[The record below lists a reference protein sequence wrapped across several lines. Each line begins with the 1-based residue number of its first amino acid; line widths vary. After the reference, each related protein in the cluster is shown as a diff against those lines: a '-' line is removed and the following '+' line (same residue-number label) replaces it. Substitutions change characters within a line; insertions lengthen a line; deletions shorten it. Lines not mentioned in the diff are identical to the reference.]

1 MQNKRNP
8 LFVIFI
14 LIGLVSINF
23 QLYSQRPY
31 MEKMKTQRV
40 AFFTERLDFSEE
52 EAQNFWPVYNNYSD
66 SKGKI
71 NSQIRSLTRYVSEN
85 INELSEKEVEES
97 LQKYIKFEKNSHQL
111 FIQYNEKFLEIL
123 PPSKVMKL
131 YITETQFK
139 QYLLRQ
145 IGETRQ
151 QRMQRRR

>member
-1 MQNKRNP
+1 MHNKRNQ

-23 QLYSQRPY
+23 QLYSQSPY
-31 MEKMKTQRV
+31 MKKMKTQRI
-40 AFFTERLDFSEE
+40 AFFTERLDLSEE

-66 SKGKI
+66 SKEKN
-71 NSQIRSLTRYVSEN
+71 NSRIRSLTRYVSEN
-85 INELSEKEVEES
+85 IDDLNEKEVEES
-97 LQKYIKFEKNSHQL
+97 LQKYIQLEKNSHEL
-111 FIQYNEKFLEIL
+111 FIQYNEKFLDIL

-145 IGETRQ
+145 IGEPRQ
-151 QRMQRRR
+151 QRMQRN